1 MVALAWVPDPFSA
14 KHPPTVLHSS
24 SWKSK
29 FLQEFVT
36 FRNAVFLLTSH
47 VQSLLSIAWEAGTTI
62 PQIWFSIEGS
72 EPKNVTL
79 PRLWLH
85 VWVTVHSGLFMIGL
99 QFLTHL
105 YSIIHMLQL
114 SGFIHLPSFK
124 VWKTWKLPFLQ
135 NLEELAFFKKL
146 ENWKIFF
153 QKLKKKFG
161 IFPIF
166 EKLGEKQ
173 MKWQSTKILF
183 QGYFYFRNFNFV

>member
-29 FLQEFVT
+29 FLQEFVI

-114 SGFIHLPSFK
+114 SGFIHLLLSKFA
-124 VWKTWKLPFLQ
+124 KLRKLKNIFPEIEK
-135 NLEELAFFKKL
+135 NLNLSDF
-146 ENWKIFF
+146 WKIW
-153 QKLKKKFG
+153 KKANELTINQI
-161 IFPIF
+161 IFSKIF
-166 EKLGEKQ
+166 WFEQL
-173 MKWQSTKILF
+173 
-183 QGYFYFRNFNFV
+183 

>member
-24 SWKSK
+24 
-29 FLQEFVT
+29 
-36 FRNAVFLLTSH
+36 RSH

-85 VWVTVHSGLFMIGL
+85 VWVTVHSGLLMIGL

-105 YSIIHMLQL
+105 YSIIHMLESPSRVHTQVFQL
-114 SGFIHLPSFK
+114 ASLVRSVAARAARHIKVISSPRDTSWSLVWDPMCHLASSTRTKLRIKPSVATTFL
-124 VWKTWKLPFLQ
+124 VIFSAWKCVTEAAPRI
-135 NLEELAFFKKL
+135 AMTACS
-146 ENWKIFF
+146 I
-153 QKLKKKFG
+153 
-161 IFPIF
+161 
-166 EKLGEKQ
+166 
-173 MKWQSTKILF
+173 
-183 QGYFYFRNFNFV
+183 